1 MEVQI
6 KMTMKYL
13 ICLVLWLKSKTL
25 RTQILA
31 RMWRKRNSHFIAMGN
46 EKIIVTVEKQGE
58 KCQSGKV
65 ILHII
70 PSV

>member
-1 MEVQI
+1 MAEIQNTENTNIGKNVE
-6 KMTMKYL
+6 KKEFSFH
-13 ICLVLWLKSKTL
+13 CSGKC
-25 RTQILA
+25 
-31 RMWRKRNSHFIAMGN
+31 
-46 EKIIVTVEKQGE
+46 KIIVTVEKQGE